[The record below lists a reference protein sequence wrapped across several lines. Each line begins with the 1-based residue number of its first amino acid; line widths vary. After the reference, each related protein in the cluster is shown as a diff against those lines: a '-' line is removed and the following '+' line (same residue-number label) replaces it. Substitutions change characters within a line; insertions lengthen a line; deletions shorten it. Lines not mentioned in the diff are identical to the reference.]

1 MRYIISLFLLF
12 VTSLSAYCQQNND
25 IDQLFRQ
32 YSGNVPGASLAII
45 ENGEISYLQSY
56 GMANL
61 EQAAPVTANTDFR
74 LASITKQF
82 TATAILLLQQ
92 QDKLQLDWT
101 LDKIFTDF
109 PAYGQKITIRHLL
122 QHTSGLWDYEDFVE
136 DIDPDTT
143 TQIRDKEVLA
153 ITKQQPKTYFEPGAQ
168 FRYSNTGYAL
178 LALIVEKYSKQA
190 FAEFLQDQIFAPL
203 GMNHTLAH
211 IKNINTVPNRAFG
224 YDIEQGLWI
233 RKDQSSTSAVLGD
246 GGIYSNVQDLYLWD
260 QALYTG
266 KILPKEIL
274 AASFTPGQLNDGSQ
288 TRYGYGWHLK
298 KTADGQQVI
307 FHTGSSTSFR
317 NIFYRIPQSSI
328 SVIILTNRNQPEE
341 MQMVDL
347 AENVLKAY
355 RRKK

>member
-1 MRYIISLFLLF
+1 MRCIVAF
-12 VTSLSAYCQQNND
+12 VIYLVTCSSAYCQQNDN
-25 IDQLFRQ
+25 IDRLFQ
-32 YSGNVPGASLAII
+32 NYGGKLPGASLAII
-45 ENGEISYLQSY
+45 DHGQISYMRAY

-61 EQAAPVTANTDFR
+61 EQAVYVSADTNFR

-101 LDKIFTDF
+101 LDKIFTGF

-143 TQIRDKEVLA
+143 TQIRDKAVLA
-153 ITKQQPKTYFEPGAQ
+153 ITKQQTKTYFEPGAQ

-178 LALIVEKYSKQA
+178 LALIVEKYSQQP
-190 FAEFLQDQIFAPL
+190 FAEFLEEHIFIPL
-203 GMNHTLAH
+203 GMNHTLAY
-211 IKNINTVPNRAFG
+211 IKNINRVSGRAFG
-224 YDIEQGLWI
+224 YDMEQGQWV

-246 GGIYSNVQDLYLWD
+246 GGIYSSVRDLYLWD
-260 QALYTG
+260 QALYSG
-266 KILPKEIL
+266 KILPKGIL
-274 AASFTPGQLNDGSQ
+274 AASFTPGQLNNGSQ

-298 KTADGQQVI
+298 RSADGQQVI

-317 NIFYRIPQSSI
+317 NIFYRIPEQQISI
-328 SVIILTNRNQPEE
+328 IILTNRNQPEE
-341 MQMVDL
+341 MQMVDFAEKVL
-347 AENVLKAY
+347 AAY
-355 RRKK
+355 QQ